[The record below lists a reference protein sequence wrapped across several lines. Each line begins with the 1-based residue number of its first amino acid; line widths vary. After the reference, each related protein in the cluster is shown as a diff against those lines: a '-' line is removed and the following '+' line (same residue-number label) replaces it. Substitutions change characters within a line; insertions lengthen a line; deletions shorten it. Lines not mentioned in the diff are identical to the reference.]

1 MVLEKFSVVYQWVT
15 FTWQIMKFLLH
26 VVVEKGEIAMLVE
39 EYAFWLKPI
48 LTHHLKKKILTCG

>member
-1 MVLEKFSVVYQWVT
+1 
-15 FTWQIMKFLLH
+15 MKFLLH

-48 LTHHLKKKILTCG
+48 LTHHLKKKNLNLWLKGQCNSQLISGILLK